1 MRNKER
7 VAEFLYR
14 LCGFPPFFE
23 DSNEKLFDAIK
34 KGEYEFPSPQWDEI
48 SDYAKDL
55 IKKLLV
61 VDPYK
66 RLNADGILKHPWI
79 VGDVTPRKNL
89 PTVSAKIKEFNAR
102 RRLKVR
108 NIYCEEFLT
117 FILLE
122 SSTSCPH

>member
-1 MRNKER
+1 M
-7 VAEFLYR
+7 
-14 LCGFPPFFE
+14 
-23 DSNEKLFDAIK
+23 
-34 KGEYEFPSPQWDEI
+34 
-48 SDYAKDL
+48 

-102 RRLKVR
+102 RRLKVSFCVFDFVLT
-108 NIYCEEFLT
+108 IFLKRAQ
-117 FILLE
+117 LLVLINVKWRGLIKSE
-122 SSTSCPH
+122 NN